1 MTPEAV
7 RAVWGK
13 VTDMS
18 ATVQFES
25 VQEAS
30 GTLMT
35 ILEQMKANA
44 ERSSDSVSSAEQ
56 F

>member
-7 RAVWGK
+7 RDSWGN

-18 ATVQFES
+18 AAVKLES
-25 VQEAS
+25 IQEAS
-30 GTLMT
+30 GNLMT

-44 ERSSDSVSSAEQ
+44 ERSSDSVSCAEQ